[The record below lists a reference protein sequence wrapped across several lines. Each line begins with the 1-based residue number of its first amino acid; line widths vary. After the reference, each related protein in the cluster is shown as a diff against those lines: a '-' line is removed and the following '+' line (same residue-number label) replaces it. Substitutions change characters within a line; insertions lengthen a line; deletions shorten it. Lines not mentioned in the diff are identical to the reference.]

1 MKRFIRYFYMIMIFV
16 FCIIYMNKVFELSKK
31 NDVIM
36 DAINLYK
43 DDFDYKCAEGSI
55 NDSNII
61 IGNSGK
67 SVNVI
72 KSYGNMKGI
81 GFRKDLITYDIDE
94 CVTSA
99 SNNLDK
105 YIIGAFNTLN
115 KVSIVIKI
123 NDGKYIN
130 EMVDVFDKNNAFV
143 NMLANY
149 NNVKYIDGRSNIVF
163 SGNSEREYKNFKNTL
178 KSYNIDKYYCSK
190 SDKFDVL
197 SVCARD
203 NISTLY
209 VSEVVNRNL
218 VSYIKNNVG
227 PGNIIFIS
235 ENEYILSELSVAI
248 KYIKSK
254 GFDIVS
260 LDELLK

>member
-1 MKRFIRYFYMIMIFV
+1 
-16 FCIIYMNKVFELSKK
+16 MNKVFELSKK

-105 YIIGAFNTLN
+105 YII
-115 KVSIVIKI
+115 
-123 NDGKYIN
+123 
-130 EMVDVFDKNNAFV
+130 
-143 NMLANY
+143 
-149 NNVKYIDGRSNIVF
+149 
-163 SGNSEREYKNFKNTL
+163 
-178 KSYNIDKYYCSK
+178 
-190 SDKFDVL
+190 
-197 SVCARD
+197 
-203 NISTLY
+203 
-209 VSEVVNRNL
+209 
-218 VSYIKNNVG
+218 
-227 PGNIIFIS
+227 
-235 ENEYILSELSVAI
+235 IL
-248 KYIKSK
+248 
-254 GFDIVS
+254 
-260 LDELLK
+260 